1 MSESRFKKYMKRHL
15 LNESNGRARSPFAKG
30 VEGPINQGVE
40 FDEFMENLRNYSS
53 DTDRDEMLTFLTKQI
68 IQDYTTSDLRG
79 LMAIMADEFQRD
91 GDGNH
96 FTGTMDVNET
106 SLNEA
111 VYTKDDILELRNG
124 DSIVLTGE
132 KEEWLKHFT
141 EANLPPV
148 NMPLELVGSKPVRG
162 GSLAFFEDL
171 YGNEVS
177 IHISFLAVIPQ
188 FVKEIIKA

>member
-1 MSESRFKKYMKRHL
+1 MKRHL

-79 LMAIMADEFQRD
+79 LMVIMADEFQRD
-91 GDGNH
+91 SEGNH
-96 FTGTMDVNET
+96 FTGEMDVNET

-177 IHISFLAVIPQ
+177 IHISFLAVMPQ